1 MNIENMESKLFKA
14 LSHPSR
20 LAIVKSLLN
29 ETKCVCELVDIIGIS
44 QSNLSQ
50 HISILRDA
58 NIIKQER
65 DGTRI
70 NCLVNH
76 KEIGSII
83 NDANKIVK
91 NEINNMLNEI

>member
-76 KEIGSII
+76 KEIGNII